1 MGDSMRPAAPTS
13 FDVSIW
19 FLDRAR
25 AEDTYLQPRKL
36 QCLLFLAQAHFA
48 AAKDGRVLMPSF
60 FVMDDAG
67 PLDPNLYRA
76 LEKGRPEVS
85 EKALDKDVVVFLDAV
100 WRRYRDADALR
111 LDQMVSRRG
120 AAEDPICDRDG
131 GEITV
136 AAMLRMFG
144 RAETKPD
151 NSPAVAETHTGR
163 KVALQKWM
171 PKRRLT
177 S

>member
-1 MGDSMRPAAPTS
+1 MRPAAPTS
-13 FDVSIW
+13 FDVAIW

-48 AAKDGRVLMPSF
+48 AAYEGRVLMPSF

-67 PLDPNLYRA
+67 PFDPNLYRA
-76 LEKGRPEVS
+76 LENGRPEVS
-85 EKALDKDVVVFLDAV
+85 EKPLEDNIVAFLSAV

-111 LDQMVSRRG
+111 LDQLISRQG
-120 AAEDPICDRDG
+120 ANEDAICARDCSEVTIAAMQRMFSRG
-131 GEITV
+131 GEKPGAV
-136 AAMLRMFG
+136 P
-144 RAETKPD
+144 AE
-151 NSPAVAETHTGR
+151 AQTHTGR
-163 KVALQKWM
+163 KVTLQKWT

-177 S
+177 AR

>member
-1 MGDSMRPAAPTS
+1 MRPVVPTS
-13 FDVSIW
+13 FDIAIW

-25 AEDTYLQPRKL
+25 ADDTVLQPRKL

-48 AAKDGRVLMPSF
+48 AAHKGRVLMPSF

-76 LEKGRPEVS
+76 LENRRPEIV
-85 EKALDKDVVVFLDAV
+85 EKPIDDKVKAFLDVV

-111 LDQMVSRRG
+111 LDQLVSRHG
-120 AAEDPICDRDG
+120 VAEEAISDRDC
-131 GEITV
+131 GEITI
-136 AAMLRMFG
+136 AAMQRMFG
-144 RAETKPD
+144 KPD
-151 NSPAVAETHTGR
+151 EIPRKGPSVAETHTGR
-163 KVALQKWM
+163 KVTLQKWT

-177 S
+177 T